1 MIKKLQKVAFDRGL
15 SGRKKEE
22 IRTGFL
28 EVARLVGYIL
38 FEYNYI
44 ILFKLG

>member
-1 MIKKLQKVAFDRGL
+1 MIKRQHKVAFDRGL
-15 SGRKKEE
+15 RGRKKGE
-22 IRTGFL
+22 IRTGFQ
-28 EVARLVGYIL
+28 EVAGLVGYIL